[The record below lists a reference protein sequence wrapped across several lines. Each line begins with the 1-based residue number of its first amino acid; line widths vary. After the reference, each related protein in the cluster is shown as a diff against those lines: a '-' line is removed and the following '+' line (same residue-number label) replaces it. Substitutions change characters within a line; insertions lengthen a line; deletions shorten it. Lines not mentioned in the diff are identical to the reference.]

1 MSAHRD
7 AADGDSA
14 IRPMTELRLEDL
26 ITVVRRR
33 LGVIVLCA
41 LVTASAAVGV
51 SLLEQRKYSASAEL
65 LFRNP
70 GLEQTLFGVTPAAPS
85 GDPTRDAAT
94 NIKLVSLE
102 VVAARTARALGG
114 GLTRSDVQNHVTVAA
129 EGQSNVVSV
138 TATAA
143 DPKLAAR
150 LADTF
155 CEQFI
160 AFRRDADRAT
170 ISDAER
176 LLRRRIDAIPPRER
190 DSEERR
196 ELASRAE
203 QLQILASL
211 QTGNAELV
219 QPAVV
224 PDTASSP
231 RPVRAGILG
240 LGLGLLLGLATALLL
255 SRTDRRIGTSEDFE
269 LILGQ
274 PLLGRVPLSKE
285 LASQRLLKPSPAEG
299 DVFRM
304 LLARLKYFNAE
315 RDIRRLLVTSSRLG
329 DGKSTIARH
338 LAVVAAQD
346 GSRVLLVETDLRR
359 PSLARAA
366 GVPAEPGL
374 AEVLTQA
381 VPVEAAVRPLPSHV
395 WSDQPAS
402 GALEVLVAGARPPSP
417 AEILASRRVGA
428 VLDDLAD
435 DHDLVI
441 IDTPAISVV
450 SDAIPL
456 LGLVDGVVVV
466 GRLGKNRSD
475 DLARLGAELAQLGAP
490 VLGVVV
496 NAVPVNR
503 RAWQHYTRYTRTS
516 GAASLEPAPSS
527 NGFRGDRT
535 PT

>member
-1 MSAHRD
+1 MSAHRE
-7 AADGDSA
+7 APDGDSA
-14 IRPMTELRLEDL
+14 IRPMTQLRLEDL
-26 ITVVRRR
+26 MTVVRRR
-33 LGVIVLCA
+33 LGLIALCA

-51 SLLEQRKYSASAEL
+51 SLLEQRIYSASAGL
-65 LFRNP
+65 LFRDA
-70 GLEQTLFGVTPAAPS
+70 GLDQTLFGAAPATPS
-85 GDPTRDAAT
+85 GDRSRDAAT
-94 NIKLVSLE
+94 NVKLISLE
-102 VVAARTARALGG
+102 VVAARTAQALGG
-114 GLTRSDVQNHVTVAA
+114 GLTARDIQDHVTVAA
-129 EGQSNVVSV
+129 EGQSDLVSV
-138 TATAA
+138 TATAS

-150 LADTF
+150 LAETF
-155 CEQFI
+155 CEEFI
-160 AFRRDADRAT
+160 VFRREADRAK
-170 ISDAER
+170 IRDAEQ
-176 LLRRRIDAIPPRER
+176 LLQQQINALPGQQTSKRRRA
-190 DSEERR
+190 
-196 ELASRAE
+196 LASRAE

-211 QTGNAELV
+211 QTGNVELV

-231 RPVRAGILG
+231 RPVRAGIVG

-255 SRTDRRIGTSEDFE
+255 NRTDRRIGESDDFE

-274 PLLGRVPLSKE
+274 PLLGRVPLSKA
-285 LASQRLLKPSPAEG
+285 LTSPRLVKPPPAEG

-329 DGKSTIARH
+329 DGKSVIARH
-338 LAVVAAQD
+338 LAMIAAQD
-346 GSRVLLVETDLRR
+346 GARVLLVETDLRR

-366 GVPAEPGL
+366 GLPTEPGL

-381 VPVEAAVRPLPSHV
+381 VPLAAAVRRLHAHV
-395 WSDQPAS
+395 WSDKPPS
-402 GALEVLVAGARPPSP
+402 GVLDVLVAGARPPSP
-417 AEILASRRVGA
+417 AESLASRRVRT

-456 LGLVDGVVVV
+456 LGLVDGVIVV
-466 GRLGKNRSD
+466 GRLGKSRSD
-475 DLARLGAELAQLGAP
+475 DLARLGAELVKLGAP

-516 GAASLEPAPSS
+516 GAALLEPARSS
-527 NGFRGDRT
+527 NGTQRERSAT
-535 PT
+535 